1 MTESTD
7 HITCQ
12 ELVEQATDYLE
23 GEMPVEELELL
34 EQHVNFCEGCEWYLD
49 EMRRVIATGGKLR
62 EEPPPD
68 EALEPLLSA
77 FREWRRS

>member
-1 MTESTD
+1 MTESTA

-23 GEMPVEELELL
+23 GELRVEELELL

-49 EMRRVIATGGKLR
+49 EMRRVIETGGKLR
-62 EEPPPD
+62 EEPSPD
-68 EALEPLLSA
+68 EALEPLLAA
-77 FREWRRS
+77 FRDWRRS